1 MEAERATLMRTKEC
15 KRTAVIAALLALILA
30 LPCVAHSGRTDS
42 HGGHY
47 DHSTGDYHYHH
58 GKPAHYHYADGSCP
72 YVIKAQEE
80 AKRLEEERLKREEE
94 ERKRK
99 EVAKNVAVCGV
110 GAAAAG
116 GTIGIAVKAAKKRKK

>member
-1 MEAERATLMRTKEC
+1 MRTKEC
-15 KRTAVIAALLALILA
+15 KRTAVIAILLALVLA

-42 HGGHY
+42 DGGHY

-72 YVIKAQEE
+72 YVIEAQEE
-80 AKRLEEERLKREEE
+80 AKRQEEARKKREEE

-99 EVAKNVAVCGV
+99 EVAKNVAVCGA

-116 GTIGIAVKAAKKRKK
+116 GTIGIAVKAVKKRKK

>member
-1 MEAERATLMRTKEC
+1 MRTKEC
-15 KRTAVIAALLALILA
+15 KRTAVIAILLALVLA
-30 LPCVAHSGRTDS
+30 SPCVAHSGRTDS
-42 HGGHY
+42 DGGHY

-72 YVIKAQEE
+72 YVIKAKEE
-80 AKRLEEERLKREEE
+80 AKRREEERLKREEE

-110 GAAAAG
+110 GAAATG